1 MSKTAV
7 ITFTEGGEKLYKK
20 LRINADFFS
29 NKKLDGG
36 VKRMMP
42 KIMRDYDNVI
52 FICAC
57 GIAVRMIKDYLV
69 SKEKDP
75 AVVVMDETARFAI
88 SLVSG
93 HLGGANFLANALAK
107 KAGAIPVITTASDSY
122 GMTAIDMFA
131 KKHSL
136 VIEDLKTIAPVMTKM
151 VEKKKVFILND
162 TENNFDYAF
171 KTGDLKEAEAA
182 LFITHR
188 NIKTNLPATYLRP
201 KNLYVGVGAKTGV
214 SEEKVEKALVTAFK
228 MLNFSTKSIKKLVSI
243 DIKKEEPGIVML
255 AKKLEVPFETFSAE
269 ELNEVK
275 GEFKESEF
283 VKKTTGCGAV
293 SARAAAKFGKLEL
306 EKLAMDGVTISVARR
321 DRC

>member
-7 ITFTEGGEKLYKK
+7 ITFTEGGEKLFKK
-20 LRINADFFS
+20 LRINADLFS

-36 VKRMMP
+36 VKRVMP

-69 SKEKDP
+69 SKDKDP
-75 AVVVMDETARFAI
+75 AVAVMDETARFAI

-93 HLGGANFLANALAK
+93 HLGGANELANALAK
-107 KAGAIPVITTASDSY
+107 KTGAIPVITTASDSY
-122 GMTAIDMFA
+122 GLTAIDMFA
-131 KKHSL
+131 RKHSL

-162 TENNFDYAF
+162 TEYNFDYEF
-171 KTGDLKEAEAA
+171 KTDDLKEAEAA

-188 NIKTNLPATYLRP
+188 NVKTDLPATYLRP
-201 KNLYVGVGAKTGV
+201 KNLYVGVGARASV

-228 MLNFSTKSIKKLVSI
+228 MLDFSTKSIEKLVSI
-243 DIKKEEPGIVML
+243 DIKKDEAGIVML
-255 AKKLEVPFETFSAE
+255 AKKLDVPFETFSSE
-269 ELNEVK
+269 ELNEVR
-275 GEFKESEF
+275 GDFKESEF
-283 VKKTTGCGAV
+283 VKKTVGCGAV

-306 EKLAMDGVTISVARR
+306 EKLALDGVTVSVARR